1 MVIYFKTVEKYH
13 LGPDHLIRPPYKTLL
28 GAVHIQSKIVCA
40 PLREEGLRMGWGLI
54 PIRGSYKGALKEVI
68 K

>member
-13 LGPDHLIRPPYKTLL
+13 LGPDHLIRPPYKTIL

-40 PLREEGLRMGWGLI
+40 PLREGGHRRG
-54 PIRGSYKGALKEVI
+54 RGSYTDKRVL
-68 K
+68 

>member
-40 PLREEGLRMGWGLI
+40 PLREGGIEGVRVLYR
-54 PIRGSYKGALKEVI
+54 
-68 K
+68 